1 MERLLEAKVFR
12 SSEIS
17 FLIGLRMVATKLLS
31 YYIIEKTAFRIE
43 GDANSDP
50 VQNDSRPY
58 RFRAARLARGL
69 AKGERKGYLYQ
80 DIAPLFLRK

>member
-17 FLIGLRMVATKLLS
+17 FLIGLQMVATKLLS

-43 GDANSDP
+43 VDTNSDP

-58 RFRAARLARGL
+58 RFRGARLARGL
-69 AKGERKGYLYQ
+69 AKEEGKGALFPRYRSM
-80 DIAPLFLRK
+80 FLRK